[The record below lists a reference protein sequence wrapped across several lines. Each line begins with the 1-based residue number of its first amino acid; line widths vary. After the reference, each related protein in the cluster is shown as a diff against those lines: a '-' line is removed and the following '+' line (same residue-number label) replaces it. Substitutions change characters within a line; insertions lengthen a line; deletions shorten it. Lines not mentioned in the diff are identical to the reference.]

1 MMKKII
7 SLALAVCLIATLFCS
22 VSVTTS
28 AATLIED
35 INVDLTKVF
44 RVGTDDDV
52 SVAYS
57 FGEDGSMNVNVSN
70 YKKLFM
76 SGDTMSSGNL
86 WLKGAIFSLMS
97 ENNSTTKTSINMTNG
112 YRYSINVTYDVTSIG
127 TQDTRFAPQIGLGY
141 GKAAQADQ
149 GTTMLAAKKHTS
161 VGTYTLSA
169 QYKGSSTSQNL
180 KLVFGGHGG
189 FVIKS
194 LTIKRLSQ
202 AIEASD
208 TSKTI
213 DLTLSQDIKVS
224 GAKYSNFSAATATE
238 PLKITVDGTTA
249 NQYMDSTNSWA
260 NTWHGSA
267 YWIKTG
273 LVSLKYADGS
283 AFVLDETKAYQVVV
297 NYKLTESSATEVGL
311 YPEIAVVRNNGV
323 DIAGDNGTFTLA
335 ATRINPNQVGKDLTY
350 TSSIFTVKSK
360 NNFPVRLGFAG
371 KGSFEI
377 YSVVVKEFSDYAL
390 VTLVNDGLSTSNYM
404 VCDTALPTP
413 VKEGYEFMGWFDANG
428 KKHTTVKTNVT
439 LTAAWTKTGNVDL
452 TATDMIAG
460 TKATMTLDVP
470 TDASSALGVTIQG
483 FEGILMNKENVVHTG
498 TVYTGGAAVSLEYSN
513 DSYVGL
519 DSTAKYVVNV
529 EYDVTNIGTYN
540 KQYHPQIAI
549 LYNVNTLTQDNG
561 QFICAAKKHSAT
573 VENASISCVIS
584 GTYAKALRLA
594 FDGQGSFNIKS
605 VTVTE
610 IPAGVVGLNTVKY
623 TDNTYSTDKTVIAE
637 NGSVVTATTRTFM
650 HNFGGWFNADGE
662 RVTTVSG
669 DIALTAKWFSKFDVN
684 KDEKTNVK
692 DLVRIKKSIADETTD
707 LLFDIDRD
715 DAVSANDTLALRKDI
730 LGIQPGAINSDNVAT
745 YAVTAGAQQ
754 SFMTAHATK
763 SLVDAFDGLFGVD
776 LQASAKT
783 SAENKIVV
791 GISNIDET
799 VLKSSALENLI
810 GVNGDVYG
818 LNDYKIFFK
827 GNDLYIEAGSD
838 YATAFAVNKFIATV
852 KTYGYVPEN
861 FKLSGTY
868 NGEKA
873 ILDGYSYVWG
883 DEFGGNALNTTN
895 WKTDL
900 EAKYKSNVCPAYND
914 DQMKSI
920 FGVSDTQLIIAKS
933 SGKLTVSGKTFT
945 RKNFGSEDKKWNL
958 WCEDANIKYNTAE
971 SYSVANGLLTMNAMA
986 TDDGYS
992 VSKLM
997 ANHNFTYGIMEARIM
1012 LGSVEG
1018 ASATF
1023 WARSKDKAY
1032 NIPVN
1037 EFDFVETFGAEKIKA
1052 NLHTW
1057 ENAGAVHTDHAIG
1070 STVYPA
1076 EGEKFSDTF
1085 HHIAFVWTDKK
1096 VTFYLDGV
1104 EYLSQ
1109 DITDGKWDAFREET
1123 FLILG
1128 LSVPNGEYLQYCEN
1142 AIDYSNFSASQ
1153 KVDYIRIYQ
1162 VNNNFTLN

>member
-1 MMKKII
+1 MRKII

-28 AATLIED
+28 AATTISD
-35 INVDLTKVF
+35 ITVDLTKSV
-44 RVGTDDDV
+44 RVGADGSNLSMSATYGD
-52 SVAYS
+52 
-57 FGEDGSMNVNVSN
+57 DGSMAVTFSN
-70 YKKLFM
+70 YAKLFM
-76 SGDTMSSGNL
+76 NGDAIKTDKL
-86 WLKGAIFSLMS
+86 WLSGSMYALKDSSDNFIILQKGA
-97 ENNSTTKTSINMTNG
+97 T
-112 YRYSINVTYDVTSIG
+112 YAINVIYDVTSAG
-127 TQDTRFAPQIGLGY
+127 TTDTTYVPQIGLGY
-141 GKAAQADQ
+141 NNHSSNTTIDN
-149 GTTMLAAKKHTS
+149 GTFMLAANKHANTGSYSLS
-161 VGTYTLSA
+161 VTTTPGANQPLRLY
-169 QYKGSSTSQNL
+169 
-180 KLVFGGHGG
+180 FGGHGAAT
-189 FVIKS
+189 IKS
-194 LTIKRLSQ
+194 ITIKQ
-202 AIEASD
+202 ASYAYD
-208 TSKTI
+208 VKAA
-213 DLTLSQDIKVS
+213 DLTSVEPISLTNASH
-224 GAKYSNFSAATATE
+224 SNFTAATASA
-238 PLKITVDGTTA
+238 PLSVDVNATYAYNGTLFDGTKTWINNWTTMYLKTMIPLKYDAENYVVADSNKSYKITVKYKVTA
-249 NQYMDSTNSWA
+249 TPA
-260 NTWHGSA
+260 
-267 YWIKTG
+267 
-273 LVSLKYADGS
+273 
-283 AFVLDETKAYQVVV
+283 TKI
-297 NYKLTESSATEVGL
+297 ED
-311 YPEIAVVRNNGV
+311 YPELGIVYNVGYNLNQ
-323 DIAGDNGTFTLA
+323 DNGSKVIAAQRIAPANVGAEQTLSTTFEGSKYGTGHPLRLA
-335 ATRINPNQVGKDLTY
+335 LT
-350 TSSIFTVKSK
+350 
-360 NNFPVRLGFAG
+360 G

-377 YSVVVKEFSDYAL
+377 SSVTIEEYTKVVP
-390 VTLVNDGLSTSNYM
+390 VTLTNSGIKTVDIALIGDL
-404 VCDTALPTP
+404 LPTP
-413 VKEGYEFMGWFDANG
+413 VKAGYEFNGWFDANG
-428 KKHTTVKTNVT
+428 IKHTNVEGAMDV
-439 LTAAWTKTGNVDL
+439 TAAWTKTGNVDL
-452 TATDMIAG
+452 TASDMIAG

-470 TDASSALGVTIQG
+470 TDAASALGVTIQG
-483 FEGILMNKENVVHTG
+483 FNKLLMDENNVVRTG
-498 TVYTGGAAVSLEYSN
+498 MIWTGGAAVSLEYSN
-513 DSYVGL
+513 DNYVGL

-529 EYDVTNIGTYN
+529 EYDVTNIGTYD

-561 QFICAAKKHSAT
+561 QYIMAAKKHSAT

-584 GTYAKALRLA
+584 GKYAKALRLA

-623 TDNTYSTDKTVIAE
+623 TDSTYSTDKTVIAE

-715 DAVSANDTLALRKDI
+715 DVIGANDTLALRNDI

-745 YAVTAGAQQ
+745 YAVTSGAQQ

-799 VLKSSALENLI
+799 VLKSGALENLI

-920 FGVSDTQLIIAKS
+920 FGVSDTQLTIAKI
-933 SGKLTVSGKTFT
+933 SGTLTVSGRTFT

-958 WCEDANIKYNTAE
+958 WCENANIQYNTAQ

-1128 LSVPNGEYLQYCEN
+1128 LSVPNGEYLQYCDN